1 MRSLRAWLLRLLR
14 SFKKTR
20 QDREFADELESH
32 LLMHI
37 EDNLRSGMTP
47 NEARRR
53 ALISLGGVESTKE
66 RYRDRRGIPV
76 IESFL
81 QDLRYVLRL
90 LGRNRGF
97 TTIALLTLAL
107 GIGANTAT
115 FSILNAL
122 VLRKLPVRQ
131 PQQLV
136 SLSIVRPG
144 DQSDDLSFP
153 LFEQISRRQTVFSA
167 MFAYW
172 GDAALNVESDGQ
184 MSLGDIWAVTGNF
197 CSELGLR
204 AHLGR
209 LLDSTDVN
217 LHGALPA
224 SVAVIG
230 YGFWQ
235 RHYGGDVSV
244 LGKTVKVEGVPFT
257 VVGVMQKGFTG
268 MGIANEADITIPL
281 TAQPLIF
288 GADPGRIY
296 TANSPAVSVAG
307 RLKDGV
313 TLTQA
318 RANVETLWAGVLEDT
333 LPTNPDANRRS
344 DYLAQR
350 IEVQTAARGKGGWL
364 HRRFDRPVAAL
375 MGVSALI
382 LLIACIN
389 LASLSLAR
397 AAARSHEMG
406 VRAALGASRFRIARL
421 LLLESLM
428 LSLVGAGGAIA
439 VASWV
444 ALWLRDAI
452 MREFVVPPA
461 LDVRPDVAVV
471 AFTTGIAIVAGIL
484 VGIAPS
490 LISMRGDPALSLQQG
505 SRTIGGSTGKLG
517 TLLIGVQVAL
527 SVVMLMSAGLFL
539 RSFSKLRSLDPGFR
553 EQDIMVV
560 KLLPVPG
567 GYKNLDNGSYY
578 PELADR
584 ISNLPG
590 VRRASILH
598 MRPLSNI
605 TANEP
610 VAPASALAV
619 ADEFGSDLQ
628 TVSPQFFET
637 LGISLLEGRDFTWRD
652 HEKAPRVAIL
662 GSRLARRL
670 FPSGGAVGQRIR
682 IGKDQARQNVEVVG
696 VVSDASLWS
705 LRHTNS
711 LEVYIPLLQ
720 GYAQWSELIVWW
732 DGTTAA
738 LADSI
743 RREIRNLGH
752 EYPFRVS
759 MLAADA
765 DQSMMEEKLTAMLSG
780 FYAGLSLLLAAIGLY
795 GLVSYA
801 VARRTREIGI
811 RMALG
816 AQRGSV
822 LWMVLRGV
830 LFLVASGVAIGVPFA
845 VLAARLIANL
855 LFGISPSDPITLAL
869 VVTVLLGTGVAA
881 AYLPARRASRSDPLV
896 ALRYE

>member
-1 MRSLRAWLLRLLR
+1 
-14 SFKKTR
+14 
-20 QDREFADELESH
+20 
-32 LLMHI
+32 
-37 EDNLRSGMTP
+37 
-47 NEARRR
+47 
-53 ALISLGGVESTKE
+53 V
-66 RYRDRRGIPV
+66 
-76 IESFL
+76 
-81 QDLRYVLRL
+81 

-97 TTIALLTLAL
+97 TAIALLTLAL

-115 FSILNAL
+115 FSLLNAL
-122 VLRKLPVRQ
+122 VLRALPVRQ

-144 DQSDDLSFP
+144 DQSADLSFP
-153 LFEQISRRQTVFSA
+153 VFEQIEQRQRVFSG

-172 GDAALNVESDGQ
+172 GDAVLNVESDGQ
-184 MSLGDIWAVTGNF
+184 ISLGDIWAVTGNF

-209 LLDSTDVN
+209 LLDSADVN
-217 LHGALPA
+217 LHDAAPA

-235 RHYGGDVSV
+235 RHYGGDVNV

-268 MGIANEADITIPL
+268 MGIASEPDITVPL

-288 GADPGRIY
+288 GADLAKLY
-296 TANSPAVSVAG
+296 TPNSPPVSVAG
-307 RLKDGV
+307 RLKDGL
-313 TLTQA
+313 TLLQA
-318 RANVETLWAGVLEDT
+318 RANVKTLWPGVLEDT
-333 LPTNPDANRRS
+333 LPANLDANQRS
-344 DYLAQR
+344 DYLAQS
-350 IEVQTAARGKGGWL
+350 IEVQTAARGGEGWL
-364 HRRFDRPVAAL
+364 HRRFNRPVAAL

-389 LASLSLAR
+389 LASLTLAR
-397 AAARSHEMG
+397 AASRAHEMG
-406 VRAALGASRFRIARL
+406 VRIALGASRFRIARL
-421 LLLESLM
+421 LLLESLI
-428 LSLVGAGGAIA
+428 LSLVGAAAAIA
-439 VASWV
+439 IASWV
-444 ALWLRDAI
+444 TLWLRDAI
-452 MREFVVPPA
+452 MREFIVPPA
-461 LDVRPDVAVV
+461 LDVTPDGAVL
-471 AFTTGIAIVAGIL
+471 AFTTGIAILAGIL
-484 VGIAPS
+484 VGLGPS
-490 LISMRGDPALSLQQG
+490 LINMRADPASSLQQG
-505 SRTIGGSTGKLG
+505 ARTVGGATGRLG
-517 TLLIGVQVAL
+517 TLLIATQVAL

-539 RSFSKLRSLDPGFR
+539 RSFGNLRSLDPGFR
-553 EQDIMVV
+553 KQNVMVV

-567 GYKNLDNGSYY
+567 GYKNLDNGRYY
-578 PELADR
+578 PELTDR
-584 ISNLPG
+584 ISSLPG

-610 VAPASALAV
+610 VAPALATSA
-619 ADEFGSDLQ
+619 ADGFGSDLQ
-628 TVSPQFFET
+628 MVSPQFFET

-670 FPSGGAVGQRIR
+670 FPSGDAVGQRIR
-682 IGKDQARQNVEVVG
+682 VGKDQSRQNVEVVG
-696 VVSDASLWS
+696 VVSDANLWS
-705 LRHTNS
+705 LRRTDS
-711 LEVYIPLLQ
+711 LEIYIPLLQ

-738 LADSI
+738 LADSV
-743 RREIRNLGH
+743 RREVRSLGH

-759 MLAADA
+759 MLEADA
-765 DQSMMEEKLTAMLSG
+765 DQSMMEEKLTAMLSV

-801 VARRTREIGI
+801 VTRRTREIGI

-816 AQRGSV
+816 AGRGSV

-830 LFLVASGVAIGVPFA
+830 LVLVTSGVAIGVPCA
-845 VLAARLIANL
+845 ILAARLIANL
-855 LFGISPSDPITLAL
+855 LFGLSPSDPTTLCL
-869 VVTVLLGTGVAA
+869 VVTTLLGTAAAA
-881 AYLPARRASRSDPLV
+881 AYLPAHRASRSDPLV